1 MTALVAPIVLIGL
14 VLGAASLLLLARRR
28 FGEDDRTLVAAVE
41 AALPQTQCGQCGHPG
56 CRPYAEALVGGA
68 PLDQCP
74 PGGHRT
80 QQALSELLGRP
91 IGTPL
96 DNPEP
101 QRAVID
107 ETRCIGCFL
116 CVDAC
121 PVDAI
126 VGSHRWMHTVIEDRC
141 TGCELCLPPCPMDC
155 IELLPAMTTQ
165 AEVIAPDRA
174 GLRFDGP
181 GAAANADADEA
192 DPCIRCGRCREVCPE
207 GLYPE
212 LLWWAC
218 RDGVP
223 AAARARDDLDACIEC
238 GLCNQECPSRID
250 LVASFRSARVA
261 LEAERTLADEAGRAR
276 RLFEERS
283 ARIDARDLL
292 ASDRRR
298 ERLRGGK
305 RAW

>member
-1 MTALVAPIVLIGL
+1 MTTLTAPILLITL
-14 VLGAASLLLLARRR
+14 VLGAAVLLLLARRR
-28 FGEDDRTLVAAVE
+28 FGEDSGTLVDAVE

-56 CRPYAEALVGGA
+56 CRPYAEALVRGA

-91 IGTPL
+91 TGAPL
-96 DNPEP
+96 ANPAP

-107 ETRCIGCFL
+107 EDRCIGCFL
-116 CVDAC
+116 CVEAC

-126 VGSHRWMHTVIEDRC
+126 VGAHRWMHTVIEDRC
-141 TGCELCLPPCPMDC
+141 TGCELCLPPCPVDC
-155 IELLPAMTTQ
+155 IDLVPASGIT
-165 AEVIAPDRA
+165 AEQNAPQRDAVGADVDCTARA
-174 GLRFDGP
+174 E
-181 GAAANADADEA
+181 AAAA

-218 RDGVP
+218 RDGAP
-223 AAARARDDLDACIEC
+223 AGAQAQDALDACIEC
-238 GLCNQECPSRID
+238 GLCNRECPSGID
-250 LVASFRSARVA
+250 LVATYRAARQA
-261 LEAERTLADEAGRAR
+261 LEAERTLADEAERAR
-276 RLFEERS
+276 RLFEERT
-283 ARIDARDLL
+283 ARIETRALL

-298 ERLRGGK
+298 ERLRAGK